1 MAATAKER
9 FETLNG
15 RRDQVL
21 SRARDAADITI
32 PALMPPEGTDEN
44 ATLPQ
49 PYQSLGARG
58 VNNLTS
64 KLRLS
69 LFPPGTPFFR
79 FKMDD
84 AVKAA
89 IAGDEAANVTD
100 VENGL
105 QKLENDAVALLE
117 TENHGVTLHATIKQ
131 LVACGNALLHMP
143 DKGGSRLFR
152 LPTYVVIRDAM
163 GNWFEIVAK
172 ETVSKNTLDEAV
184 KTQTQVKEPA
194 GGKEDDEDIDV
205 FTHVRRVNGKAE
217 WHQEI
222 NDIEVE
228 GSQGRSDVDDCPYI
242 PLRWS
247 ALEGENYGRG
257 HVEEYLGDLRS
268 LEDLSKELVQ
278 HALAASK
285 VVFLDRPNSTTD
297 IEKVEECESG
307 SFVEGNVEDIG
318 VLQVGKMQ
326 DFQVAKAQVDDL
338 SLRISHAF
346 LLRSG
351 TTRDAERVTAE
362 EIRMIAQELEDVLGG
377 VYTVLA
383 QELQTKV
390 VRRLIAQL
398 KKRGKFPTLPSGALE
413 PVIVTGFDALGRGHE
428 LNKLRAYFQDGVNL
442 FGDSFMN
449 EFNVEAFADKLAL
462 HHNVDIKPVKKTAEQ
477 KAAERAAAMQSQA
490 VDKGLGP
497 AISAMGGTMADNLAE
512 RTEGQ

>member
-1 MAATAKER
+1 MATAKER
-9 FETLNG
+9 FEKLNG
-15 RRDQVL
+15 KRDQVL
-21 SRARDAADITI
+21 QRARDAADITI
-32 PALMPPEGTDEN
+32 PALMPPEGLDEN

-69 LFPPGTPFFR
+69 LFPPGNPFFR

-84 AVKAA
+84 ATAA
-89 IAGDEAANVTD
+89 LIAGNNPNAETKIAQGMQT
-100 VENGL
+100 
-105 QKLENDAVALLE
+105 LENDAVDLLE

-131 LVACGNALLHMP
+131 LVACGNALLFMP
-143 DKGGSRLFR
+143 DEGGSRLFR
-152 LPTYVVIRDAM
+152 LPMFCVVRDAM
-163 GNWFEIVAK
+163 GNWFEIIAK
-172 ETVSKNTLDEAV
+172 ETLSKHTLPED
-184 KTQTQVKEPA
+184 VKEATSVPQHDD
-194 GGKEDDEDIDV
+194 GKEDDEDIDV
-205 FTHVRRVNGKAE
+205 FTHIRREGKKAV

-222 NDIEVE
+222 NEVMVP
-228 GSQGRSDVDDCPYI
+228 GSEGRSDVEDCPYI
-242 PLRWS
+242 PLRWA
-247 ALEGENYGRG
+247 ALENENYGRG

-268 LEDLSKELVQ
+268 LEDLSKALVQ

-297 IEKVEECESG
+297 IEEVEKADSG
-307 SFVEGNVEDIG
+307 AFVEGNIEDIG

-338 SLRISHAF
+338 SLRLSHAF

-362 EIRMIAQELEDVLGG
+362 EIRMQAQELEDVLGG

-383 QELQTKV
+383 AELQVAV

-398 KKRGKFPTLPSGALE
+398 KKRGKFPQLPKGALE

-428 LNKLRAYFQDGVNL
+428 LNKMRSYFQDGVNL
-442 FGDSFMN
+442 FGPEFMDQ
-449 EFNVEAFADKLAL
+449 FNQEAFVDLLAL
-462 HHNVDIKPVKKTAEQ
+462 HHNVDIEDIKKTEEQ
-477 KAAERAAAMQSQA
+477 LAQESQAQMQSQLI
-490 VDKGLGP
+490 DKAAGP
-497 AISAMGGTMADNLAE
+497 AVSAMGGKVAENLAE
-512 RTEGQ
+512 GQ

>member
-1 MAATAKER
+1 MPTAKER
-9 FETLNG
+9 FDTLNSK
-15 RRDQVL
+15 RDQVV

-32 PALMPPEGTDEN
+32 PALMPPEGLDEN

-69 LFPPGTPFFR
+69 LFPPGNPFFR

-84 AVKAA
+84 ATKAL
-89 IAGDEAANVTD
+89 IAAGNPAARTA
-100 VENGL
+100 VEKGL
-105 QKLENDAVALLE
+105 QKLENDAVGLLE
-117 TENHGVTLHATIKQ
+117 TENHGVTIHATLKQ
-131 LVACGNALLHMP
+131 LVACGNALLFMP
-143 DKGGSRLFR
+143 DEGGSRLFR
-152 LPTYVVIRDAM
+152 LPMYVVLRDAM
-163 GNWFEIVAK
+163 GNWFEMVTK
-172 ETVSKNTLDEAV
+172 ETVSKSTLDEAV
-184 KTQTQVKEPA
+184 REATNVKMPEP
-194 GGKEDDEDIDV
+194 GKQDDEDIDV
-205 FTHVRRVNGKAE
+205 YTRITRDNGKAI

-222 NDIEVE
+222 NDHVVD
-228 GSQGRSDVDDCPYI
+228 GSDGRSEVDDCPYI
-242 PLRWS
+242 PLRWA

-257 HVEEYLGDLRS
+257 HVEEYMGDLRS
-268 LEDLSKELVQ
+268 LEDLSKALVQ

-297 IEKVEECESG
+297 IEEIEKCESG
-307 SFVEGNVEDIG
+307 AFVEGNIEDIG

-326 DFQVAKAQVDDL
+326 DFQVAKMQVDDL

-383 QELQTKV
+383 QEMQVKV

-398 KKRGKFPTLPSGALE
+398 KKRGKFPKLPKGALT

-428 LNKLRAYFQDGVNL
+428 LNKLRAYFQDGVSL
-442 FGDSFMN
+442 FGDEFMAQ
-449 EFNVEAFADKLAL
+449 FNTEAFSDLLAL
-462 HHNVDIKPVKKTAEQ
+462 HHNVNIEDIKKTEEQLAGERQAEI
-477 KAAERAAAMQSQA
+477 QA
-490 VDKGLGP
+490 QLVEKMAGP
-497 AISAMGGTMADNLAE
+497 TASAMGPKIAE
-512 RTEGQ
+512 SLDEQVNK

>member
-1 MAATAKER
+1 MATAKDR
-9 FETLNG
+9 FEKLNSN
-15 RRDQVL
+15 RDQVL
-21 SRARDAADITI
+21 NRAREAADITI
-32 PALMPPEGTDEN
+32 PALMPPEGTTEN

-69 LFPPGTPFFR
+69 LFPPGNPFFR

-89 IAGDEAANVTD
+89 ISGEAPGATTQVD
-100 VENGL
+100 QGL
-105 QKLENDAVALLE
+105 QKLENDAVGLLE

-143 DKGGSRLFR
+143 DEGGSRLFR
-152 LPTYVVIRDAM
+152 LPTYVVVRDAM

-184 KTQTQVKEPA
+184 KESANVKEPA
-194 GGKEDDEDIDV
+194 DGKEDDEEIDV
-205 FTHVRRVNGKAE
+205 FTHVTREGKKAV

-222 NDIEVE
+222 NDVVVE
-228 GSQGRSDVDDCPYI
+228 GSQGRSDLDDCPYI
-242 PLRWS
+242 PLRWA

-268 LEDLSKELVQ
+268 LEDLSKALVQ

-297 IEKVEECESG
+297 IEEVEKCDSG

-338 SLRISHAF
+338 SLRLSHAF

-362 EIRMIAQELEDVLGG
+362 EIRATAQELEDVLGG

-383 QELQTKV
+383 AELQTKV

-398 KKRGKFPTLPSGALE
+398 KKRGKFPKLPTGALE

-428 LNKLRAYFQDGVNL
+428 LNKMRAFFQDGVSL
-442 FGDSFMN
+442 FGEQFMN
-449 EFNVEAFADKLAL
+449 EFNVEAFADTLAL
-462 HHNVDIKPVKKTAEQ
+462 HHNVDVKAVKKTVEQ
-477 KAAERAAAMQSQA
+477 KEQELQKQMMSQAADKAVGPGVAGAAAGMVKQI
-490 VDKGLGP
+490 P
-497 AISAMGGTMADNLAE
+497 
-512 RTEGQ
+512 EGSGQ